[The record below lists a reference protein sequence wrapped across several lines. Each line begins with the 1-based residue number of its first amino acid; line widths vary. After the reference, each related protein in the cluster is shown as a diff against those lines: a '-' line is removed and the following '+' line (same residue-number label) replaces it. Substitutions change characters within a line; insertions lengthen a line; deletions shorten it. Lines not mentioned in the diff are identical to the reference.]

1 MSALAGT
8 ATGLPPNTNANSSDA
23 PTPPRAPYK
32 PLSEKIAD
40 AIRSGHYDRL
50 GELSPCAGCLLP
62 LLHALGWDTCDRD
75 ILEALPHFSDTVD
88 LVTLRNMLV
97 DLGYRSDAMDTTTH
111 AVPQE
116 MLPCLFADL
125 SGNLYVLKEHTP
137 DGVLAFDAQQR
148 QTALLNDA
156 SRGTA
161 YLFTDTHVTH
171 AVVAERPD
179 EDWFGMLL
187 RRFQGLIRHLL
198 GATLLLNVI
207 ALAVPIYIMLVY
219 DRLIGTRDVTAVP
232 AFVIGIS
239 FVLAVEFCLRFLRA
253 RMLGLTG
260 SRIDYLIGTETV
272 RQILALPPIM
282 TERSTI
288 TSQLSRLRQFDSVRE
303 FFSGPTANL
312 VLESP
317 FVLLFIIVIGVLG
330 GWLAA
335 IPLLTVLVFFVVT
348 GAALPR
354 VRELTRHAGSAKG
367 NREQSLME
375 TLNGLRELK
384 SLGAEAIWH
393 ERFRETCADTAMAHL
408 RTADA
413 QATLQAVTTGITRL
427 AGTAVILI
435 GANQVIEG
443 NISIGALIAILAL
456 LWRVLGPLQALCMT
470 YVRFEQIL
478 LGVRGINQLMKLKPE
493 RHRGR
498 SVMIKSQ
505 VQGAIT
511 FDRVS
516 FRYNRESDPALI
528 GVSFTIEPGEFVVV
542 RGRNSSGK
550 STILKLICGLYAVPS
565 GTVSIDGVDTRQ
577 FDTDELRRLI
587 AYMPQHPRLFHGTL
601 AQNLR
606 LKNIQATEQDLR
618 EACAAAGVL
627 EDVLALPGGL
637 EVRIGDHTTRTLPN
651 GLIRGMCL
659 ARALLRP
666 SPILLLDEPTAGVD
680 RTRDQQLTEQFRKL
694 KGQMTIIMVSNR
706 ASHVAL
712 ADKVLDIENGM
723 ISSIT
728 QPGKH

>member
-1 MSALAGT
+1 MSASASN
-8 ATGLPPNTNANSSDA
+8 LPVGQRSAKETP
-23 PTPPRAPYK
+23 PPRAPYK

-40 AIRSGHYDRL
+40 AIRAGDYERL
-50 GELSPCAGCLLP
+50 GELSPYAGCLLP
-62 LLHALGWDTCDRD
+62 LLHALGWVTCDRD

-97 DLGYRSDAMDTTTH
+97 ELGYRSDPLDIDTHT
-111 AVPQE
+111 VPRD
-116 MLPCLFADL
+116 MLPCLF
-125 SGNLYVLKEHTP
+125 STHRGHLYVLKEQSEF
-137 DGVLAFDAQQR
+137 GVRAFCSQRRTDVLLDAP
-148 QTALLNDA
+148 LK
-156 SRGTA
+156 GTA

-171 AVVAERPD
+171 AVVPERPD

-187 RRFQGLIRHLL
+187 RRFQGLIKHLL
-198 GATLLLNVI
+198 GTTLLLNVI

-232 AFVIGIS
+232 AFMLGIT
-239 FVLAVEFCLRFLRA
+239 FVLAVEFGLRYLRA
-253 RMLGLTG
+253 KMLGITG

-272 RQILALPPIM
+272 RQILSLPPIM

-317 FVLLFIIVIGVLG
+317 FVLIFVIVIGILG

-335 IPLLTVLVFFVVT
+335 IPLLAALAFALVT

-354 VRELTRHAGSAKG
+354 VRELTRHAGAAKT

-393 ERFRETCADTAMAHL
+393 ERFRETSADTAMAHL
-408 RTADA
+408 RTADE
-413 QATLQAVTTGITRL
+413 QASLQAVTTAMTKL
-427 AGTAVILI
+427 AGTVVIAV
-435 GANQVIEG
+435 GASQVIEG
-443 NISIGALIAILAL
+443 TITVGALIAILAL

-478 LGVRGINQLMKLKPE
+478 MGVQGINQLMRLNSE

-498 SVMIKSQ
+498 SVMIKEDC
-505 VQGAIT
+505 QGAIR

-516 FRYNRESDPALI
+516 FRYSREADPALI
-528 GVSFTIEPGEFVVV
+528 GVSFTIEPGEFVIL
-542 RGRNSSGK
+542 RGQNSSGK
-550 STILKLICGLYAVPS
+550 STILKLIGGLYAVPS

-577 FDTDELRRLI
+577 FNTDELRRLI

-606 LKNIQATEQDLR
+606 LKNILATEQDLR
-618 EACAAAGVL
+618 AACEAAGVL
-627 EDVLALPGGL
+627 DDVLALPGGL
-637 EVRIGDHTTRTLPN
+637 EVRIGDHTTRVLPN

-659 ARALLRP
+659 ARTLLRP

-680 RTRDQQLTEQFRKL
+680 RVRDRQLTEQFRKL
-694 KGQMTIIMVSNR
+694 KGKMTVVMVSNR
-706 ASHVAL
+706 TSHVAL
-712 ADKVLDIENGM
+712 ADKVIDLANGM
-723 ISSIT
+723 ISSISK
-728 QPGKH
+728 PGQS